1 MSVFTECPSC
11 RTPIAYGNRKQC
23 SGCGLIFPTTAEIAA
38 AEVQAAVMKSYT
50 GPVEFGHPEDTQN
63 NIEGVN
69 TSNWPSALQ
78 PIRPIGNKGAEP
90 LIINYQMGPEDTASA
105 PTPIRQTPIKPAFP
119 NPPARNR

>member
-1 MSVFTECPSC
+1 MIKAMDEKLTARLRVISC
-11 RTPIAYGNRKQC
+11 TIRP
-23 SGCGLIFPTTAEIAA
+23 
-38 AEVQAAVMKSYT
+38 
-50 GPVEFGHPEDTQN
+50 QN